1 MSSAEELLAI
11 SPLDGRYAS
20 KTKPLQEYFSEY
32 ALIRYRV
39 FVEWSY
45 LRWLLSLPL
54 PGKDFGH
61 LLSRLPEPEERFRSF
76 SLTQA
81 LRVKELE
88 NLTNHDVKAVEYLVR
103 EELRNIGL
111 EEAESWVH
119 FGLTSQDVN
128 NVAVPLAL
136 RDFCRQHLYPALLD
150 LVTLLRQYAAAWN
163 RYPMLARTHGQPAS
177 PTRLGKEIRVF
188 AVRLQ
193 VQLRGLQ
200 KLPFAAK
207 FGGATGNFNAHF
219 AAFPQLPWHQL
230 ADKFITDF
238 GLVRS
243 HPTTQIEH
251 YDTLAAWCQNLS
263 RICTILMD
271 LCQDIWLYVALD
283 YFRQTTRE
291 GEVGSSAMPHK
302 VNPIDFE
309 NAEGNLGIARA
320 LFEHMAMK
328 LPISRWQRD
337 LTDSTVLRNLGVPVG
352 HLWIAIQGVQQGIR
366 KLRVNTTALKAD
378 LQNHPEVVTEA
389 YQTILRREGLREAY
403 EMLRDF
409 TRGKTVT
416 LQMLHTFVDSLP
428 VNDQVK
434 AELKRWAPHRYLGR

>member
-1 MSSAEELLAI
+1 
-11 SPLDGRYAS
+11 
-20 KTKPLQEYFSEY
+20 
-32 ALIRYRV
+32 
-39 FVEWSY
+39 
-45 LRWLLSLPL
+45 
-54 PGKDFGH
+54 
-61 LLSRLPEPEERFRSF
+61 
-76 SLTQA
+76 
-81 LRVKELE
+81 
-88 NLTNHDVKAVEYLVR
+88 
-103 EELRNIGL
+103 
-111 EEAESWVH
+111 
-119 FGLTSQDVN
+119 
-128 NVAVPLAL
+128 
-136 RDFCRQHLYPALLD
+136 
-150 LVTLLRQYAAAWN
+150 
-163 RYPMLARTHGQPAS
+163 
-177 PTRLGKEIRVF
+177 

-416 LQMLHTFVDSLP
+416 LQ
-428 VNDQVK
+428 
-434 AELKRWAPHRYLGR
+434 